1 MPRLLPY
8 AAIVALAV
16 LPSTNEAVGQ
26 TGHLSLVV
34 QDMFTGARLEATVT
48 VRQGDKDYSERFTN
62 MTGELPYGHYVVQVE
77 SDGFRTRR
85 QIVGLYL
92 PEVSV
97 RVGLSPGISAA
108 ESMTKVFGRID
119 GLPSGEDFWIVL
131 TPLLGTNGDLEVPR
145 LFRHTLPNDGAF
157 ELAYVEPGHY
167 LLAVVQ
173 GFPEQPRD
181 YVKVLHTRHVK
192 VLPKLVEVNVDLAK
206 Q

>member
-1 MPRLLPY
+1 M
-8 AAIVALAV
+8 
-16 LPSTNEAVGQ
+16 
-26 TGHLSLVV
+26 
-34 QDMFTGARLEATVT
+34 
-48 VRQGDKDYSERFTN
+48 
-62 MTGELPYGHYVVQVE
+62 
-77 SDGFRTRR
+77 
-85 QIVGLYL
+85 
-92 PEVSV
+92 
-97 RVGLSPGISAA
+97 
-108 ESMTKVFGRID
+108 
-119 GLPSGEDFWIVL
+119 